1 MSESVTDPSVEA
13 EDTAYPV
20 RLAEQCY
27 SVARDVQA
35 KKCSFAGL
43 IGCCR
48 DQLVDSLNRAG
59 NELLRLSQGREA
71 EQREAAAE
79 PQQPDAETLDHVRNE
94 AYKRGLRATKLF
106 EAHKFLKEA
115 NGLWEAF
122 NIWRN
127 RARSAEGKLQK
138 ALALLG
144 MTEHDLDNPKP
155 ASVPPKSDEVA
166 AMVRDLLAIDNDD
179 AHPGVQRIAKNAADL
194 LERLAQQVQEL
205 QSRELDTPRGILRGI
220 CGCGQVSL
228 AQIHV
233 HDNMLGHKFVPA
245 TAEQLASHIL
255 TSKEEIRAKHQVIE
269 NLEHEVARLKA
280 EAERHVEQIRDKDA
294 AIAATLAIPDEK
306 VYLFDEP
313 GYDIPRACEAVGF
326 NRAVKLFRK
335 ALTS

>member
-1 MSESVTDPSVEA
+1 MSKSVTDPSVEA
-13 EDTAYPV
+13 EHTADPV
-20 RLAEQCY
+20 SLAREVQTY
-27 SVARDVQA
+27 QQREPRREDFDRDEFG
-35 KKCSFAGL
+35 FAGSYAAY
-43 IGCCR
+43 C
-48 DQLVDSLNRAG
+48 NAW
-59 NELLRLSQGREA
+59 NEWASQYILAAPILAAEVIRLS
-71 EQREAAAE
+71 EQREVAAE
-79 PQQPDAETLDHVRNE
+79 RNQPDAETLDHVRNE

-166 AMVRDLLAIDNDD
+166 GAFRWLNGGANWYANLGEQSQDPQFVAQCNSD
-179 AHPGVQRIAKNAADL
+179 ARLFVKTADL
-194 LERLAQQVQEL
+194 LQSLAQQVQEL

-233 HDNMLGHKFVPA
+233 HDNVLGHKFVPA

-280 EAERHVEQIRDKDA
+280 EAEQLVEQVQDKDDA
-294 AIAATLAIPDEK
+294 LPHK
-306 VYLFDEP
+306 P
-313 GYDIPRACEAVGF
+313 GECACCDWH
-326 NRAVKLFRK
+326 R
-335 ALTS
+335 